1 MEMTKIKKK
10 WVAINGNVA
19 VDKLLH
25 IKREYTKLTGKPIS
39 YDVIVGKALLNAKLE
54 DYLS

>member
-1 MEMTKIKKK
+1 MTKIKKK

-25 IKREYTKLTGKPIS
+25 IKREYTKLTGKTIS
-39 YDVIVGKALLNAKLE
+39 YDTIVSKALLNAKLE
-54 DYLS
+54 DYLSE